1 MAWGVL
7 FKLESYGIGGEL
19 INLFKDYL
27 QACQQS
33 VVLNGF
39 SSSWE
44 VIKSGVPQGSVLG
57 PLLFLIY
64 INDLSDGLSSTC
76 NIFSNDTSLFSFV
89 HDKYVPRDEF
99 NNDLKKKRFGSLTEI
114 FRTKLWLSTQFQR
127 TFRKQKKEML

>member
-27 QACQQS
+27 QARQQS

-99 NNDLKKKRFGSLTEI
+99 NSDLKKKRFGSSTEI